1 MIETDLAFTSATE
14 LAQLVRE
21 RKVSPVELVRMYLE
35 RIDRWDDRLHAYVT
49 VSREAAIQHAKEA
62 EAAVTRG
69 DRLGPLHGVPIAVKD
84 QFLTKG
90 IRTTN
95 GTRALADF
103 VPDVDAAAITRLR
116 EAGAILLGKL
126 NMPEGGMLGTRD
138 WPYGQPRNPWNMD
151 HEAGASSTGGGIAAA
166 AALCAAALGED
177 TGGSIRNPASYCG
190 VVGMR
195 PTWGRASRHGL
206 LPIVWSMDTAG
217 PMTRTVAD
225 SALIMRTIAGH
236 DPRDVFTARLPVPDY
251 VAALDGEA
259 AGLRVG
265 IIREYFESGLLD
277 QETGDA
283 VRAAAAVLGRLG
295 ARVEE
300 VSVPMIL
307 LAGVIFCAIADS
319 GSAVQHRRELLEDP
333 DLLDAGPRRRMLAA
347 SLLPVS
353 LYYKVEQA
361 RNLMRDQIR
370 AALEHFD
377 VLICPS
383 APGPAGRID
392 RAQVATWT
400 TEDLIKFWQRGSHT
414 SPFSL
419 AAVPAL
425 SMPCGYTALGLPIG
439 MQIVG
444 RPFAEGTVLRAAHA
458 YESNSDA
465 HMKRPPLS

>member
-1 MIETDLAFTSATE
+1 MIETDLAFTSANE

-35 RIDRWDDRLHAYVT
+35 RIDRWDDRLHSYVT
-49 VSREAAIQHAKEA
+49 VSRDAALEQAEEA
-62 EAAVTRG
+62 EGAVARG
-69 DRLGPLHGVPIAVKD
+69 DRLGPLHGIPIAVKD

-103 VPDVDAAAITRLR
+103 VPDEDAAAVTRLR

-138 WPYGQPRNPWNMD
+138 WPYGQPRNPWNTE
-151 HEAGASSTGGGIAAA
+151 HEAGASSTGGGIAVA

-225 SALIMRTIAGH
+225 AALIMRTIAGH

-251 VAALDGEA
+251 VAGLDGEVR
-259 AGLRVG
+259 GLRVG

-277 QETGDA
+277 PETGDA
-283 VRAAAAVLGRLG
+283 VRAAASVLSRLG
-295 ARVEE
+295 ALVED
-300 VSVPMIL
+300 VSLPMIL

-319 GSAVQHRRELLEDP
+319 GSAVQHRRELLDEP

-347 SLLPVS
+347 SLLPVA

-361 RNLMRDQIR
+361 RNLMRNQIR
-370 AALEHFD
+370 AALERFD

-425 SMPCGYTALGLPIG
+425 SMPCGYTASGLPIG

-444 RPFAEGTVLRAAHA
+444 RPFGEGTVLRVAHA
-458 YESNSDA
+458 YETNSDA
-465 HMKRPPLS
+465 HAKRPPLS

>member
-1 MIETDLAFTSATE
+1 VIETDLAFTPVTE

-49 VSREAAIQHAKEA
+49 VSREAALEGAKEA

-69 DRLGPLHGVPIAVKD
+69 DQLGPLHGIPIAVKD

-95 GTRALADF
+95 GTRALGDF
-103 VPDVDAAAITRLR
+103 VPDEDATAVTRLR

-138 WPYGQPRNPWNMD
+138 WPYGQPRNPWNLE

-195 PTWGRASRHGL
+195 PTWGRASRYGL

-225 SALIMRTIAGH
+225 AALIMRTIAGH
-236 DPRDVFTARLPVPDY
+236 DPKDVFTARLPVPDY
-251 VAALDGEA
+251 VAGLDGEVR
-259 AGLRVG
+259 GLRVG

-277 QETGDA
+277 GETGDA
-283 VRAAAAVLGRLG
+283 VRTAAAVLGRLG

-319 GSAVQHRRELLEDP
+319 GSAVQHRRELLDEP
-333 DLLDAGPRRRMLAA
+333 NLLDAGPRRRMLAA
-347 SLLPVS
+347 SLLPVA

-370 AALEHFD
+370 AALERFD
-377 VLICPS
+377 ILICPS

-392 RAQVATWT
+392 RSQVATWT

-425 SMPCGYTALGLPIG
+425 SMPCGYSASGLPIG

-444 RPFAEGTVLRAAHA
+444 RPFGEGTVLRAAHA
-458 YESNSDA
+458 YEANSDA
-465 HMKRPPLS
+465 HTKRPSLS